1 MYNATNRPAGR
12 LATAVG
18 VVAAGSTLL
27 LVAFFVA
34 GDPFGVLND
43 TGLAVTA
50 VLSAVLAWRL
60 RRLAAG
66 RLGNLAVAAA
76 TAGAA
81 ITVVGSVLV
90 MSRATGFFLAG
101 LVSSVGFA
109 GIGAWLMILNRSD
122 GAVAGWPARLR
133 SLGVLA
139 GALMAVGVVMAP
151 GVVLGLDDMATAPG
165 WLWIG
170 QLGWLGTLVIYPA
183 WGIWLGR
190 AR

>member
-34 GDPFGVLND
+34 GDPFGALND

>member
-1 MYNATNRPAGR
+1 MYNTTNRPAGR

-76 TAGAA
+76 MAGAA